1 MGREPVPP
9 HGVSTVGTVEHNR
22 GVKVPRVERTATLVG
37 LVFALLCLVG
47 GAGAAAA
54 VESDTV
60 PSFWGGLW
68 WSLCLMTNLGFVY
81 GRPHSSTGAVVSV
94 VLMVSGFLLLSLL
107 SATLAAMFIRA
118 EAEPAER
125 LSTDLEREILGR
137 LDEISRR
144 VESLEQRLPE
154 RD

>member
-1 MGREPVPP
+1 MRTPHTGRTI
-9 HGVSTVGTVEHNR
+9 G
-22 GVKVPRVERTATLVG
+22 LVA
-37 LVFALLCLVG
+37 LVFALICLVG

-68 WSLCLMTNLGFVY
+68 WALCLMTNLGFVY
-81 GRPHSSTGAVVSV
+81 GRPHSATGAVVSV
-94 VLMVSGFLLLSLL
+94 VLMMTGFLLLSLL

-144 VESLEQRLPE
+144 VESLEQRLPDRE
-154 RD
+154 